1 MSTQGLC
8 KEKARQVN
16 RITAKSDDRLLTL
29 PTRNH
34 TIRLSPGPRESDA
47 KPSLGQVAKGCG
59 GFPFPL
65 LSLRTTASPL
75 PVGEKLSV
83 IIILMFD
90 LFLFFFFWLVP
101 VLLFS
106 VKDIPWTLQ
115 KIESDT
121 SWKRHAYLKNQTQI
135 PYIPWF
141 HLHEMSRISQSIKT
155 ACRWMDARG
164 WEEGS

>member
-65 LSLRTTASPL
+65 LSLRTTVSPL

-90 LFLFFFFWLVP
+90 LFLFFFD
-101 VLLFS
+101 LFLYCSS
-106 VKDIPWTLQ
+106 VSKTYH
-115 KIESDT
+115 EHY
-121 SWKRHAYLKNQTQI
+121 KRQNQI
-135 PYIPWF
+135 
-141 HLHEMSRISQSIKT
+141 HLENVMLT
-155 ACRWMDARG
+155 
-164 WEEGS
+164 

>member
-65 LSLRTTASPL
+65 LSLRTTVSPL

-90 LFLFFFFWLVP
+90 LFLFFFLTCSCTA
-101 VLLFS
+101 LQCQRHTMNIT
-106 VKDIPWTLQ
+106 KDRIRYILKTSCSL
-115 KIESDT
+115 KESDT
-121 SWKRHAYLKNQTQI
+121 NTIYSMI
-135 PYIPWF
+135 PFVRNVQNKPV
-141 HLHEMSRISQSIKT
+141 HKDSM
-155 ACRWMDARG
+155 
-164 WEEGS
+164 